1 MTEDTTD
8 RFCRQCGARVN
19 EEDRFCAKCGAA
31 LKVAAGS

>member
-1 MTEDTTD
+1 D